1 MGKVKSVGSGDH
13 AVVCLHGWF
22 GSADGWGFLPDVVD
36 RARFTYWFPEMRGY
50 GARRDEVGDY
60 SMKEYAADALAMADE
75 IGLDRFSVVGHSMG
89 GKAAASLL
97 AQAPDR
103 VRALVGVNPVAPAP
117 VPLDEDGRGLFFG
130 APESDDNRRAII
142 DFTTGGRNSA
152 AWVDDMVA
160 FSRAGS
166 TPGGVRRR
174 GPVLGGRRLPRRRR
188 SPRDADRLPGGG
200 DRPGPVGR
208 GDAPEL
214 DADLPERH
222 ARRARRLRS
231 LPDVRD
237 TGRVGDP
244 DRGIPRRQVR
254 LPGQGWVMLATSRAS
269 SSCCSVRSPRSTY
282 PISRTTCLMVF
293 SSASAVLATLAA
305 FS

>member
-50 GARRDEVGDY
+50 GTRRDEVGEY

-166 TPGGVRRR
+166 TQEAFAGAVRSW
-174 GPVLGGRRLPRRRR
+174 VDDDYL
-188 SPRDADRLPGGG
+188 AD
-200 DRPGPVGR
+200 VGR
-208 GDAPEL
+208 PETPIACLVGETDPALSAEVMRQSWMQIYPNVTLVEL
-214 DADLPERH
+214 DACGHYPMFET
-222 ARRARRLRS
+222 
-231 LPDVRD
+231 P
-237 TGRVGDP
+237 VGLVT
-244 DRGIPRRQVR
+244 RIEAF
-254 LPGQGWVMLATSRAS
+254 LADK
-269 SSCCSVRSPRSTY
+269 
-282 PISRTTCLMVF
+282 
-293 SSASAVLATLAA
+293 
-305 FS
+305 